1 MKVFSK
7 VLMEIFVGDV
17 TEGDFTK
24 WFEKDARWCFEG
36 LPKFLIRPLKRF
48 LAAEEQ

>member
-7 VLMEIFVGDV
+7 VLTEIFVGDV
-17 TEGDFTK
+17 TEGDITK